1 MDSMEIIRHGK
12 FYSYNGELYANTFPE
27 FWAVHQEPE
36 TGTECSN
43 CMTYGGWNGVFCIY
57 CANCAE
63 HVYQGTRGSG
73 VIAGIQ
79 DGEYGDPNNPFA
91 AANTYLK
98 NIKLDDIGDRDI
110 SDSRAI
116 YGLSDDHVYLTA
128 NNIDFTLNVIDDMT
142 DDMTDDITDDMCMR
156 KLRDKAFE
164 FIELEEDEVAEL
176 DVPPLERQ
184 DATVSQLTEYDED
197 IELYSE
203 SDDEYFEQLEASAAS
218 QDNDPFIIKNL
229 NFGTGEAEDDESDDE
244 MPALEPVSDDES
256 DDEMPALEPASDD
269 EYADMP
275 ELIPH
280 PSMYPCNPDFDF
292 MVSYKNEIKS
302 AYKIVQNMD
311 MWNYLLNHTPDQEQ
325 DFMWSCDPKI
335 IDLMNAIAHDCAGH
349 SGCSLGMTMR
359 ILHFIAKNGY
369 DVYREEMI
377 RINR

>member
-1 MDSMEIIRHGK
+1 MDSMDIIRHGK

-36 TGTECSN
+36 TGTECNN

-57 CANCAE
+57 CANCATN
-63 HVYQGTRGSG
+63 VYQGTRGGG
-73 VIAGIQ
+73 VLEGIH
-79 DGEYGDPNNPFA
+79 DGEYGVPNNPFA

-116 YGLSDDHVYLTA
+116 YGLPDDHVYLTA
-128 NNIDFTLNVIDDMT
+128 NNIDFLDLEKNTLNVIDDMT
-142 DDMTDDITDDMCMR
+142 DDTCMR

-176 DVPPLERQ
+176 ERQ
-184 DATVSQLTEYDED
+184 DATVSQLTQYDEI

-229 NFGTGEAEDDESDDE
+229 NFGTGEAEDDESDG
-244 MPALEPVSDDES
+244 
-256 DDEMPALEPASDD
+256 EMPALEPASDD

-275 ELIPH
+275 ELIP
-280 PSMYPCNPDFDF
+280 P
-292 MVSYKNEIKS
+292 
-302 AYKIVQNMD
+302 
-311 MWNYLLNHTPDQEQ
+311 
-325 DFMWSCDPKI
+325 
-335 IDLMNAIAHDCAGH
+335 
-349 SGCSLGMTMR
+349 
-359 ILHFIAKNGY
+359 
-369 DVYREEMI
+369 
-377 RINR
+377 